1 MTDPIRILIAD
12 DHAIVREGL
21 RGLIATEEG
30 MQLVG
35 EASNG
40 DEAVSLAMTTN
51 PDVVLLDLVMPH
63 MDGLQ
68 ALNAIKLALPKTRFL
83 VLTSFSDDARVFAAI
98 RGGALGYL
106 LKDSSPQELFTAIR
120 EVYRGEPY
128 LHPTIARKL
137 MHMTDRRAD
146 HPLPQDAL
154 TPREL
159 EVLHLM
165 ASGMP
170 NRDIADR
177 LVINERTVR
186 THVSSI
192 LAKLGLENRT
202 QAVLFA
208 LRQGLVLL
216 DDKQNDQT
224 N

>member
-21 RGLIATEEG
+21 RGLIATEAG
-30 MQLVG
+30 LQLVG
-35 EASNG
+35 EAADGN
-40 DEAVSLAMTTN
+40 EAVSMALETH

-63 MDGLQ
+63 MDGVQ
-68 ALNAIKLALPKTRFL
+68 ALTAIKHALPETRFL
-83 VLTSFSDDARVFAAI
+83 VLTSFSDDARVFPAI
-98 RGGALGYL
+98 RAGALGYL
-106 LKDSSPQELFTAIR
+106 LKDSSPQELLNAIR

-137 MHMTDRRAD
+137 MRMTDHQTDRLQPKD
-146 HPLPQDAL
+146 TL

-159 EVLHLM
+159 EVLRLM
-165 ASGMP
+165 TGGWS
-170 NRDIADR
+170 NREIGDR

-186 THVSSI
+186 THVRSI

-208 LRQGLVLL
+208 LREGLALL
-216 DDKQNDQT
+216 DGKHDDQVL
-224 N
+224 